1 MTGFEN
7 AAPARLFPPSGE
19 ATCLNESFARELR
32 RATPGP
38 SPPADPKAPPAPTAQ
53 RDKLL
58 ARFAGR
64 IAVNPDLSRSLVSW
78 QSNRA
83 SPGFRWFKFKE
94 GFSSAL
100 VNYLLGFLTR
110 RGLLLD
116 PFAGAGVAPIT
127 AGAAGW
133 NAIGI
138 DILPVGV
145 RVANGLL
152 AAARADRASFQL
164 QADELL
170 QCAAAGLSDAQ
181 TSDRFPHIR
190 ITEKAFTDAGEA
202 AIAAV
207 RRRLRQY
214 PTGPETDLLNL
225 AAMAALEDA
234 SWTSKDG
241 QYLRWDH
248 RSGRRLK
255 ARMEKRRVLPY
266 AESLRIRLTC
276 IANDLPAI
284 SASCRHD
291 AVRIIESSCYDAL
304 PTLPANSIDAVIT
317 SPPYANRYDYTRTY
331 ALELAWLGYDNHS
344 VGELRQRLLSAT
356 VENRSKRAQLSPNH
370 SHALA
375 LFDRHPAIAEITDA
389 LEAAN
394 RRGELPNPNVIRLV
408 QNYFMEL
415 SVVIAELARVCR
427 PGASVFMVNDNVQY
441 HGEEVPVDLILSDL
455 AEQCGFYAKSIWTLA
470 RGKGNASQQMGRF
483 GRKELRK
490 CVYWWVKR

>member
-1 MTGFEN
+1 MTGFDN
-7 AAPARLFPPSGE
+7 AVPARLFQPPAE
-19 ATCLNESFARELR
+19 ATCLSESSAGAPR
-32 RATPGP
+32 P
-38 SPPADPKAPPAPTAQ
+38 APPAPTAQ

-64 IAVNPDLSRSLVSW
+64 IAVNPDLSRALVSW

-94 GFSSAL
+94 GFSAAL
-100 VNYLLGFLTR
+100 VNYLLGFLPR

-127 AGAAGW
+127 AGTAGW

-152 AAARADRASFQL
+152 AAARADRASFQS
-164 QADELL
+164 QAGELL
-170 QCAAAGLSDAQ
+170 ECAAAAGLFDAQ
-181 TSDRFPHIR
+181 TPDRFPHIR

-207 RRRLRQY
+207 RRRLRHY
-214 PTGPETDLLNL
+214 APGPETDLLNL

-255 ARMEKRRVLPY
+255 ARMEKRCVLPY
-266 AESLRIRLTC
+266 SESLRSRLTC

-284 SASCRHD
+284 SASCHHD
-291 AVRIIESSCYDAL
+291 AARIDTVRIIESSCYDAL
-304 PTLPANSIDAVIT
+304 PQLPAGSIDAVIT

-331 ALELAWLGYDNHS
+331 ALELAWLGYDNRS
-344 VGELRQRLLSAT
+344 IAELRQRLLSAT

-441 HGEEVPVDLILSDL
+441 HGQEVPVDLILSDL

-490 CVYWWVKR
+490 CVCWWVRR